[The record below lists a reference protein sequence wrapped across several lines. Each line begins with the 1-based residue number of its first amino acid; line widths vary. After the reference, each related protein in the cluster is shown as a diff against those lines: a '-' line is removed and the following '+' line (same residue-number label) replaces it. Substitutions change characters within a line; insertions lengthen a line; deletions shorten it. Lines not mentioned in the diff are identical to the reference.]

1 MTILTRLRTRLFR
14 RLPSAPSGHAA
25 TIDFD
30 DPAIARDP
38 FPHYE
43 ALRAAGPVQFLARHD
58 AWIVLGHE
66 ELQTVFTRPDLFS
79 NRPYE
84 DVDAVLLAADP
95 PDHTLVRRL
104 VAPYFARE
112 VVERLAAF
120 SAERAAALLTSP
132 RLDIV
137 HDYAEPLSEA
147 VAQQLLGCD
156 DPTVGAIRA
165 AAGRAGSFMEFT
177 AVLDGLADRTEMY
190 GRLRADGLDESQARS
205 LVRLFWVA
213 STKTT
218 ERTIAQSILQLLQYP
233 GIRQAVEADDALVAP
248 YIEEV
253 MRLHQPEPMLRRRS
267 TQPVALGGA
276 TIPAGAAVLLCLA
289 AANRDP
295 RTYDSPAELQ
305 LGRTRPRHLT
315 FGHGIHHCIGATL
328 GRAEVAAAVR
338 ALLRHAPRF
347 QAAEPLEQVPYVAT
361 MMAHHIAHFGIDT
374 GLDAPRDPR

>member
-1 MTILTRLRTRLFR
+1 MTILTRLRGRLFR
-14 RLPSAPSGHAA
+14 RSLLTPSGNAA
-25 TIDFD
+25 TINLD
-30 DPAIARDP
+30 DPAIACDP

-58 AWIVLGHE
+58 AWIVIGHE
-66 ELQTVFTRPDLFS
+66 ELQAVFTRPDLFS

-84 DVDAVLLAADP
+84 DVDDVLLAADP
-95 PDHTLVRRL
+95 PEHTAIRRL
-104 VAPYFARE
+104 VSPYFGRE
-112 VVERLAAF
+112 VIERLAAF
-120 SAERAAALLTSP
+120 SAERAAALLTP

-156 DPTVGAIRA
+156 DPTVSAIRA
-165 AAGRAGSFMEFT
+165 AAEGAASFTQFT
-177 AVLDGLADRTEMY
+177 AALDGLADRTDMY
-190 GRLRADGLDESQARS
+190 GRLRADGLDDTQARS
-205 LVRLFWVA
+205 LVRLFWIA

-218 ERTIAQSILQLLQYP
+218 ERTIAQCILQLLRYP
-233 GIRQAVEADDALVAP
+233 GIRAAVEAEDALVGP

-267 TQPVALGGA
+267 TQAVPLGGA
-276 TIPAGAAVLLCLA
+276 TIPAGSAVLLCLA

-295 RTYDSPAELQ
+295 RMYDSPGELQ
-305 LGRTRPRHLT
+305 LGRTGPRHLT
-315 FGHGIHHCIGATL
+315 FGHGIHHCIGAML

-347 QAAEPLEQVPYVAT
+347 RAAQPVERVPYVAT
-361 MMAHHIAHFGIDT
+361 MMTHHIAHFVLDT
-374 GLDAPRDPR
+374 GLDPPRGPR